1 MKTINFISVAI
12 ALALLLFTTYVT
24 ARRIPLPPGV
34 IIEGIAQVS
43 GSLFVGSNPRT
54 GDMILFDADSGI
66 VTTIARAP
74 PRRASFGVHYD
85 RRTSRI
91 FVAGGG
97 VPFSDFVN
105 NQLPP
110 DSPLAYPANY
120 TPAVH
125 VYNLPT
131 GDTVTSCP
139 VTGALFL
146 NDITM
151 DESRKFVYVTDSL
164 VPRVFRLRV
173 SSLPRCDISSVQLP
187 ADKFSGNNFFA
198 SGVQPYKGGLLVNN
212 YGLGGVY
219 FVDIANMKKGL
230 PPKVTLAIE
239 GGENGVIEP
248 DGLQRKGLNWLYVV
262 SVATNTILHFR
273 LSFHQRTR
281 TVSGRV
287 VRRIR
292 SKDFSELSAVG
303 VWGRTIVASNMN
315 NTMFGVTGKMWLATV
330 DPRCS
335 SDEL

>member
-1 MKTINFISVAI
+1 MKTTNFFST
-12 ALALLLFTTYVT
+12 ALALILLLSTAHVT

-34 IIEGIAQVS
+34 IIEGIAQVT

-54 GDMILFDADSGI
+54 GDMLLFDADSGT
-66 VTTIARAP
+66 VATIARAP
-74 PRRASFGVHYD
+74 PGRASFGVHYD
-85 RRTSRI
+85 RRTSSM

-105 NQLPP
+105 TQLPP
-110 DSPLAYPANY
+110 HSPLAYPANY

-125 VYNLPT
+125 VYHLST
-131 GDTVTSCP
+131 GNTVASCTVP
-139 VTGALFL
+139 GALFL

-164 VPRVFRLRV
+164 VPRLFRLRV
-173 SSLPRCDISSVQLP
+173 SALPRCEITSVPLP

-219 FVDIANMKKGL
+219 FVDIANMKRGV
-230 PPKVTLAIE
+230 PPDVTLAID
-239 GGENGVIEP
+239 GGKNNAVAP

-262 SVATNTILHFR
+262 SVTTNTILHYR
-273 LSFHQRTR
+273 LSFHQGRR
-281 TVSGRV
+281 MVSGRV

-292 SKDFSELSAVG
+292 SRDFSELSAVG

-315 NTMFGVTGKMWLATV
+315 NTLFGVTGKMWLTTV